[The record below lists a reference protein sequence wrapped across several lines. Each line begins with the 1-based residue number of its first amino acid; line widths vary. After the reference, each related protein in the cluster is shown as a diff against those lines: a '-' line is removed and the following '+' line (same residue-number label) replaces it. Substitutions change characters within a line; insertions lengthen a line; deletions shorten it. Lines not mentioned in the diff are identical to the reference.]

1 MHVLHQKFN
10 QIIGK
15 QQPLISSLLLPLE
28 ETVVEITEGSVT
40 VPVKMKSKNKHK
52 NILKIIFLNY
62 TITSSKILEKLA
74 NILTAFVFV
83 IRHFSFKHTKY
94 SKLCK

>member
-52 NILKIIFLNY
+52 NILKIIIFLNY
-62 TITSSKILEKLA
+62 AITSSIILEKLA

-83 IRHFSFKHTKY
+83 IRHF
-94 SKLCK
+94 